1 MKLKIEVWSH
11 AADTDYGG
19 EQTIDAVRGEH
30 LLDGIFRLHF
40 FRIIIDDIIGDALCF
55 RLMEGAEP
63 HYFVLEGEGDSARFE
78 RATPLGGDEFLFTL
92 TGE

>member
-1 MKLKIEVWSH
+1 MKLNIKVWSQ